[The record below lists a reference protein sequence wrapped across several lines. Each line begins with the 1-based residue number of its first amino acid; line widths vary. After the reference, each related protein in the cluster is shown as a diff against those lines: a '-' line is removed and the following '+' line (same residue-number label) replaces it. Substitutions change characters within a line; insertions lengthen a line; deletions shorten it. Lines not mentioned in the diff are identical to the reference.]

1 MSDIKK
7 LDEVFGNAPPIAI
20 RVNLSWQLAKD
31 LYRTLQRFRRQY
43 SSTVIEE
50 QYSLILLLYL
60 LMVTTERGEVTENEK

>member
-1 MSDIKK
+1 MESMKK

-31 LYRTLQRFRRQY
+31 LYRTLQRFRKQY
-43 SSTVIEE
+43 GSTVVEE

-60 LMVTTERGEVTENEK
+60 LTVVSEKTEVVESEK